1 MCLHGDIAFD
11 YVGVYV
17 WVFLHCTQIMESC
30 DCGEIL
36 TECFSNIIIDV
47 VIIIIVNLYYLS
59 IKCYMFIT

>member
-1 MCLHGDIAFD
+1 MLVFMCGSFYI
-11 YVGVYV
+11 V
-17 WVFLHCTQIMESC
+17 MESC